1 MSNYLLRLSFLGT
14 NYHGWQCQKN
24 AVTVQKV
31 LMDAIAKAFGQCDNL
46 HGCSRTDSGVHARDY
61 VVSVC
66 LDTHINAEKFPQIL
80 SQILPNDIV
89 VNSAKLVAE
98 DFHARYSCAE
108 KEYVYRIWNAQT
120 LDPFSFA
127 TTHHVR
133 HSLDVASMQ
142 KAAEHFIG
150 THDFSTFAGSKCDIE
165 DRVRSISKAE
175 VARDGDAV
183 TFAVRGNGFLYNMV
197 RIMVGT
203 LLDVGRGRLSAED
216 IVGILESKDR
226 TRASATAPAKG
237 LCLWEVIY

>member
-1 MSNYLLRLSFLGT
+1 MSNYLFRLSFLGT

-31 LMDAIAKAFGQCDNL
+31 LMDAITEAFGQCDNL

-61 VVSVC
+61 AVSVC
-66 LDTHINAEKFPQIL
+66 LYTHINAEKFPQIL
-80 SQILPNDIV
+80 NQILPNDIV
-89 VNSAKLVAE
+89 VNSAEFVAE

-127 TTHHVR
+127 VTHHVR
-133 HSLDVASMQ
+133 HRLDIDAMQ

-150 THDFSTFAGSKCDIE
+150 THDFSAFAGSKCDIE

-175 VARDGDAV
+175 VKREGDTV
-183 TFAVRGNGFLYNMV
+183 TFLVRGNGFLYNMV

-203 LLDVGRGRLSAED
+203 LLDVGRGRLGAED
-216 IVGILESKDR
+216 IVGILESKNR
-226 TRASATAPAKG
+226 ERASATAPAKG
-237 LCLWEVIY
+237 LCLWKVVY